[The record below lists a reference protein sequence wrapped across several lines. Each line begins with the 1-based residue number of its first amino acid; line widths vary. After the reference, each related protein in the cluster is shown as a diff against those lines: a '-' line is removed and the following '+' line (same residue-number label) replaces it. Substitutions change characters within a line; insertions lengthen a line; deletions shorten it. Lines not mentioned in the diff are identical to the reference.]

1 MAGQSPAPPAA
12 YAGPVEGLTL
22 DEAAVRLR
30 ITRET
35 FERLYDGPRI
45 KVGRETRVSAKH
57 LDAWMD
63 RLAGLLAQ
71 KPPANDKGGPEV
83 SVA

>member
-1 MAGQSPAPPAA
+1 MSTQPAP
-12 YAGPVEGLTL
+12 YAGPAEGLTL

-30 ITRET
+30 VTRDT
-35 FERLYDGPRI
+35 FEKHYNGPTF

-63 RLAGLLAQ
+63 ERAGLT
-71 KPPANDKGGPEV
+71 PANDTQPRRV
-83 SVA
+83 QV